1 MNTAIAP
8 ARNAARTS
16 VLDLDS
22 PGIRSYAIE
31 ANLIKAMAE
40 AGVDHQVR
48 HQVVRTPKGR
58 WTVLVLGFQQGL
70 LGSGFPMIG

>member
-1 MNTAIAP
+1 MNAAIAP

-22 PGIRSYAIE
+22 IYIRTYATE
-31 ANLIKAMAE
+31 ANLTKAMTE
-40 AGVDHQVR
+40 AGIHQVR